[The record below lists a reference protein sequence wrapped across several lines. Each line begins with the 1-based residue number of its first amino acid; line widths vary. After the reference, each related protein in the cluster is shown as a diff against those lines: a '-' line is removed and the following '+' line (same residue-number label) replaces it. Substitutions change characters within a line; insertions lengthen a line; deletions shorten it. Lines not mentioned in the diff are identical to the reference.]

1 MLTTINEKRSHEFER
16 ARGGGV
22 RVWRDKGEKKN
33 DVITAVLINFLKGT
47 AFWKEWVVKDWLEVL
62 QLSSG
67 SLSAS

>member
-1 MLTTINEKRSHEFER
+1 M
-16 ARGGGV
+16 

-47 AFWKEWVVKDWLEVL
+47 AVWKEWVVKDWLEVL